1 MTFFVIFQFLKNDK
15 KILIQ
20 KKPIEENRNLYFNY
34 EIIRL
39 HLVKS
44 KLSKL
49 TERGF
54 ACDLY

>member
-49 TERGF
+49 TERCF
-54 ACDLY
+54 TCDLY